1 MAVKSASPVRREVR
15 VLVGALIVLLCVLI
29 VTLIALALSILR
41 VDRLSSIADAVR
53 DAVAPTASTASRDVL
68 TARLESLRISSD
80 ITRIEVYHGNVLVA
94 AAGQSVPSAEIITR
108 PLPAGKMLFYFN
120 AAGFV
125 GGRRNALILAALATM
140 ATMAGVLILTL
151 YLPKFMRPLEEMLE
165 HAPLIGERPR
175 GDDDARYLVHSFR
188 EAVERIQTQAQELGH
203 LRDAASERAPDVR
216 ELARALNRSFTSGF
230 LALDANGS
238 VVAINDAG
246 REMLDAAA
254 STPAESIALESLAPS
269 FAKIVRESFEGRV
282 ALSRHEVLLER
293 SQSLIGVTTVPLFEE
308 SAFIGM
314 FALFTDLTAFRAME
328 GRVRDLETLVGL
340 GQMSAG
346 IAHEFRNSLFTIL
359 GYLRLA
365 QRDASDE
372 TATRIR
378 NAETEAKKLA
388 GAVDALLNF
397 ARPLTIRAQRV
408 RLDDIVRDLVE
419 RFRNDAQDIHFS
431 FHADAPVEI
440 NGDREL
446 LDLALENIVRN
457 AVDAAR
463 QQHANGGGEV
473 AAQVSAGEHPTVVV
487 RDNGIG
493 MEPERAATLL
503 LPFQSGKQHG
513 FGLGLPLARKI
524 VLHHGGTLSLMGS
537 PGQGATVTIE
547 FYRTDKTS

>member
-1 MAVKSASPVRREVR
+1 MAVTSATPLRREVR
-15 VLVGALIVLLCVLI
+15 VLTGALVALLCVLI
-29 VTLIALALSILR
+29 VTLIALAMSILR
-41 VDRLSSIADAVR
+41 IDRLGAIADAVR
-53 DAVAPTASTASRDVL
+53 TNVAPLAASSSHEDL
-68 TARLESLRISSD
+68 TARLQSLRISND
-80 ITRIEVYHGNVLVA
+80 ITRIELYRGNALIA
-94 AAGQSVPSAEIITR
+94 AAGDSVPSAEIITR
-108 PLPAGKMLFYFN
+108 ALPDGRLIFYFN
-120 AAGFV
+120 AAGWM
-125 GGRRNALILAALATM
+125 GGRRSALILGAFITLATI
-140 ATMAGVLILTL
+140 AGLLILTL
-151 YLPKFMRPLEEMLE
+151 YLPKFLRPLEEMLA

-188 EAVERIQTQAQELGH
+188 EAVERIQTQAQELDH

-230 LALDANGS
+230 LALDSHGS
-238 VVAINDAG
+238 VVAINDTG
-246 REMLDAAA
+246 REMLDVD
-254 STPAESIALESLAPS
+254 SSSPAEAIALESFAPS
-269 FAKIVRESFEGRV
+269 FAKLVRESFEGRV

-293 SQSLIGVTTVPLFEE
+293 SQTLIGVTTVPLFEE
-308 SAFIGM
+308 NAFIGM
-314 FALFTDLTAFRAME
+314 FALFTDLTSFRAME

-372 TATRIR
+372 TAARIR
-378 NAETEAKKLA
+378 NAEAEAKKLA
-388 GAVDALLNF
+388 AAVEALLNF

-408 RLDDIVRDLVE
+408 RIDDIVREVVE
-419 RFRNDAQDIHFS
+419 RFRNDANDVRFS
-431 FHADAPVEI
+431 FRADAPVEI

-463 QQHANGGGEV
+463 QQHANGGGEID
-473 AAQVSAGEHPTVVV
+473 AQVTSAEHPTIVV
-487 RDNGIG
+487 RDNGVG
-493 MEPERAATLL
+493 VEPERAATLL

-524 VLHHGGTLSLMGS
+524 ILHHGGTLTLTGS
-537 PGQGATVTIE
+537 PGEGATVTIE
-547 FYRTDKTS
+547 FYRTG

>member
-1 MAVKSASPVRREVR
+1 MAVTSASPVRREMR
-15 VLVGALIVLLCVLI
+15 VLVGALVVLLCVLI

-41 VDRLSSIADAVR
+41 IDRLSSIADAVR
-53 DAVAPTASTASRDVL
+53 DTVAPTVSTASRDVL
-68 TARLESLRISSD
+68 TARLESLRISND
-80 ITRIEVYHGNVLVA
+80 ITRIEIYRGNVLTA
-94 AAGQSVPSAEIITR
+94 SAGESVPSAEIITR
-108 PLPAGKMLFYFN
+108 PLPGGKMLFYFN
-120 AAGFV
+120 AAGFI
-125 GGRRNALILAALATM
+125 GGRRNALIVSALATM

-151 YLPKFMRPLEEMLE
+151 YLPKFMRPLEEMLA
-165 HAPLIGERPR
+165 HAPLIGERER

-188 EAVERIQTQAQELGH
+188 EAVERIQTQAQELDH
-203 LRDAASERAPDVR
+203 LRDATSERAPDVR

-246 REMLDAAA
+246 REMLDVDA
-254 STPAESIALESLAPS
+254 STPAETIALESLAPS
-269 FAKIVRESFEGRV
+269 FAHIVRESFDGRT

-308 SAFIGM
+308 NAFIGM

-378 NAETEAKKLA
+378 NAEAEAKKLA
-388 GAVDALLNF
+388 AAVDALLNF

-408 RLDDIVRDLVE
+408 RLDDIVRDVVE
-419 RFRNDAQDIHFS
+419 RFRHDAQDIRFS
-431 FHADAPVEI
+431 FRADAPVEI

-463 QQHANGGGEV
+463 QQHPNGGGDV
-473 AAQVSAGEHPTVVV
+473 AAQVSAAEHPTIVV
-487 RDNGIG
+487 RDNGVG
-493 MEPERAATLL
+493 VEPERAATLL

-524 VLHHGGTLSLMGS
+524 ILHHGGTLSLTGS
-537 PGQGATVTIE
+537 PGAGATVTIE
-547 FYRTDKTS
+547 FYR

>member
-1 MAVKSASPVRREVR
+1 MAVTSTTPLRREVR
-15 VLVGALIVLLCVLI
+15 LLTGALVVLLCVLI

-41 VDRLSSIADAVR
+41 IDRFGAIADAVR
-53 DAVAPTASTASRDVL
+53 AGVAPVAASSSREDL
-68 TARLESLRISSD
+68 TARLESLRISND
-80 ITRIEVYHGNVLVA
+80 ITRIELYRGNALIA
-94 AAGQSVPSAEIITR
+94 AAGDSMPFAEIITR
-108 PLPAGKMLFYFN
+108 TLPDGKLIFYFN
-120 AAGFV
+120 AAGWM
-125 GGRRNALILAALATM
+125 GGRRNALILGALVTM
-140 ATMAGVLILTL
+140 ATIAGLLILTL
-151 YLPKFMRPLEEMLE
+151 YLPKFMRPLEEMLA
-165 HAPLIGERPR
+165 HAPLIGERER

-188 EAVERIQTQAQELGH
+188 EAVERIQTQAQELDH
-203 LRDAASERAPDVR
+203 LRDAASERTPDVR

-230 LALDANGS
+230 LALDARGS

-246 REMLDAAA
+246 RDMLDVDA
-254 STPAESIALESLAPS
+254 SRPAETIALESLAPS
-269 FAKIVRESFEGRV
+269 FAMIVRESFDGRV

-293 SQSLIGVTTVPLFEE
+293 SQTLIGVTTVPLFEE
-308 SAFIGM
+308 NAFIGM

-378 NAETEAKKLA
+378 NAEAEAKKLA
-388 GAVDALLNF
+388 AAVDALLNF

-408 RLDDIVRDLVE
+408 RLDDIVRDVVE
-419 RFRNDAQDIHFS
+419 RFRKDAGDVGFS

-463 QQHANGGGEV
+463 QQHAGGGGEIDARV
-473 AAQVSAGEHPTVVV
+473 TSGEHPAIVV

-493 MEPERAATLL
+493 VEPERAATLL

-524 VLHHGGTLSLMGS
+524 ILHHGGTLSLTGS
-537 PGQGATVTIE
+537 PGEGATVTIE
-547 FYRTDKTS
+547 FYR

>member
-1 MAVKSASPVRREVR
+1 MAVTSASPVRREMR
-15 VLVGALIVLLCVLI
+15 VLVGALVVLLCVLI
-29 VTLIALALSILR
+29 VTLVALALSILR
-41 VDRLSSIADAVR
+41 IDRLSSIANAVR
-53 DAVAPTASTASRDVL
+53 DGVAPSVSSASRDVL
-68 TARLESLRISSD
+68 TARLDSLRISND
-80 ITRIEVYHGNVLVA
+80 ITRIEVYRGNVLTA

-108 PLPAGKMLFYFN
+108 PLPGGKMLFYFN
-120 AAGFV
+120 AAGFI
-125 GGRRNALILAALATM
+125 GGRRNALIVSALATM

-151 YLPKFMRPLEEMLE
+151 YLPKFMRPLEEMLA

-188 EAVERIQTQAQELGH
+188 EAVERIQTQAQELDH

-246 REMLDAAA
+246 REMLDVDA
-254 STPAESIALESLAPS
+254 SMPAETIALESLAPS
-269 FAKIVRESFEGRV
+269 FTKIVRESFDGRV

-293 SQSLIGVTTVPLFEE
+293 SQTLIGVTTVPLFEE

-378 NAETEAKKLA
+378 NAEAEAKKLA
-388 GAVDALLNF
+388 AAVDALLNF

-408 RLDDIVRDLVE
+408 RLDDIVRDVVE
-419 RFRNDAQDIHFS
+419 RFRNDATDIRFS
-431 FHADAPVEI
+431 FHAGAPVEI

-463 QQHANGGGEV
+463 QQHPSGGGEV
-473 AAQVSAGEHPTVVV
+473 AAQVSAGEHPTIVV
-487 RDNGIG
+487 RDNGVG
-493 MEPERAATLL
+493 VEPERAATLL

-524 VLHHGGTLSLMGS
+524 ILHHGGTLSLTGS
-537 PGQGATVTIE
+537 PGQGATVTID
-547 FYRTDKTS
+547 FYRTG